1 MKALCILSF
10 ALAGAG
16 TALACGGVVLAYAKG
31 LAGFMLLICCVALV
45 GAGVAVGVKNEKG

>member
-10 ALAGAG
+10 VLAGAG

-31 LAGFMLLICCVALV
+31 LAGFMLLICGVALV
-45 GAGVAVGVKNEKG
+45 GAGVAVGVRQEK